1 MPSARTY
8 VRTRGGRT
16 FEPALAGPGEQRFAA
31 RERLARGRG
40 DLDGDDLA
48 GCGESVEVDDLVV
61 GGAAAQARRV
71 MARGALDEHVEGAA
85 DEALGALA
93 GAPLDDGDEA
103 LHPVHG
109 HV

>member
-48 GCGESVEVDDLVV
+48 GCGESVEVDNLVM
-61 GGAAAQARRV
+61 GGAAAQARGV
-71 MARGALDEHVEGAA
+71 VAGGALDEDVQGAA

-93 GAPLDDGDEA
+93 GAARGGGGEA
-103 LHPVHG
+103 APAG
-109 HV
+109 PR